1 MIARVVATQWVAAV
15 RLAKKS
21 GPVPGPIWSPA
32 RPGSKAFALTAFCIQ
47 TLRTRD
53 QRATV
58 SSLTG
63 VTASCYSARH
73 INPSKVLVQ
82 HRKTRPYVT
91 EKLLTGT

>member
-1 MIARVVATQWVAAV
+1 MIAKVVATQWVAAV

-21 GPVPGPIWSPA
+21 GPIPDPIWSPA
-32 RPGSKAFALTAFCIQ
+32 RPGSTAFALTAFCIQ

-63 VTASCYSARH
+63 VTASCH
-73 INPSKVLVQ
+73 
-82 HRKTRPYVT
+82 
-91 EKLLTGT
+91 